1 MSSNNFFHSPELY
14 HILEKT
20 SGYRPFMV
28 VAEDEKGKVVA
39 HLLAIIRRR
48 GSLLP
53 PYLFTQGRIY
63 GEGEYDME
71 KGREEVFGRML
82 TLITQKFRRNFCT
95 WAEFSNMGQKMFGY
109 RHFRENGYFPV
120 PWQEI
125 HNSLHSMAPE
135 ERLTP
140 KTASR
145 IEKAYNMGVVT
156 REVETLEEL
165 HAFYQML
172 HGFYRFKIRRFLP
185 KEELIEE
192 IDASDNG
199 KVFITLYKN
208 KVIGGCTCV
217 YSGGKA
223 FLLHLASK
231 RKTYKALHP
240 DTLTVWQAIRYA
252 YEHNYAHI
260 YFMDAGLPF
269 QKNIFRDFILS
280 FGGKPVSKYR
290 WFRFSF
296 PTVNK
301 ILNWFYRE

>member
-109 RHFRENGYFPV
+109 RYFREKGYFPGLIYYF
-120 PWQEI
+120 PQLFCLSHI
-125 HNSLHSMAPE
+125 SHPLPLH
-135 ERLTP
+135 
-140 KTASR
+140 R
-145 IEKAYNMGVVT
+145 I
-156 REVETLEEL
+156 
-165 HAFYQML
+165 
-172 HGFYRFKIRRFLP
+172 
-185 KEELIEE
+185 
-192 IDASDNG
+192 
-199 KVFITLYKN
+199 
-208 KVIGGCTCV
+208 
-217 YSGGKA
+217 
-223 FLLHLASK
+223 
-231 RKTYKALHP
+231 
-240 DTLTVWQAIRYA
+240 
-252 YEHNYAHI
+252 
-260 YFMDAGLPF
+260 
-269 QKNIFRDFILS
+269 
-280 FGGKPVSKYR
+280 
-290 WFRFSF
+290 FSF
-296 PTVNK
+296 SDRQTHRSRYSAM
-301 ILNWFYRE
+301 FREEAFRLK